1 MGSRGLAADSLAR
14 HTPSH
19 VVVYQH
25 RSHKDRLD
33 TLHANT
39 LLHNHTLSDR
49 EIKTR
54 RHAET
59 GSVVMHHQ
67 QILCS
72 PAGCL
77 HAIKSRGAHQIKVVV
92 RKSVGVATARL
103 ILAASCCAGGA

>member
-49 EIKTR
+49 EIKLDCMR
-54 RHAET
+54 RRVRLSCIISIFCVPRQAVGMQSNRAAH
-59 GSVVMHHQ
+59 
-67 QILCS
+67 
-72 PAGCL
+72 
-77 HAIKSRGAHQIKVVV
+77 IKSKWLYVSRWVWRPHA
-92 RKSVGVATARL
+92 
-103 ILAASCCAGGA
+103 